1 LIAGRYWLT
10 LGAGL
15 CAVAMAGQPPAP
27 PPPSG
32 PPQSTSAEA
41 PDEEFIEFLGE
52 DDHGDD
58 AAWREF
64 LKNAPPGTEKQTA
77 PPPQDT
83 KQ

>member
-1 LIAGRYWLT
+1 
-10 LGAGL
+10 
-15 CAVAMAGQPPAP
+15 MAGQPPAP
-27 PPPSG
+27 PPPSA
-32 PPQSTSAEA
+32 PPQSTSTSTSAEA

-64 LKNAPPGTEKQTA
+64 LKNAPPGTEKPTP
-77 PPPQDT
+77 PPPQGT